1 MYTLLQLAKTKIL
14 RVKVMVRGLIIAGN
28 IQTTGQYD
36 YTILNLSYKVFK
48 SFVTCKP
55 IETRGNLCTELGPP
69 VVYRAC

>member
-48 SFVTCKP
+48 SFVTCK
-55 IETRGNLCTELGPP
+55 T
-69 VVYRAC
+69 YRNSR